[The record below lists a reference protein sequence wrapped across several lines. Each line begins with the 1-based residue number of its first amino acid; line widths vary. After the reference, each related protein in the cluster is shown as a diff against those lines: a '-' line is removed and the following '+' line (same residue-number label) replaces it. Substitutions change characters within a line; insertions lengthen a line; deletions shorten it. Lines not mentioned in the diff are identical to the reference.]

1 MNTINDSIILKKTD
15 YDMLVKYIYSRL
27 TPLSSDNRNAEQLYE
42 ELKNARVIEE
52 EEAFP
57 DDVIGLSSFVEVEEQ
72 LTGRKMKFTIVLPS
86 EANLGKKR
94 LSIFAPLGIALMGYR
109 KGQVVNW
116 EMPSGNKTFY
126 ISHVSNNVSIGN
138 KS

>member
-1 MNTINDSIILKKTD
+1 MNTISNSIILKKTD

-52 EEAFP
+52 KDAFP

-86 EANLGKKR
+86 EANLGKMR
-94 LSIFAPLGIALMGYR
+94 LSVFAPLGIALMGYR

-116 EMPSGNKTFY
+116 EMPPGNKTFY
-126 ISHVSNNVSIGN
+126 IRRVVNNVARR
-138 KS
+138 

>member
-1 MNTINDSIILKKTD
+1 MNTINDNIILKKTD

-42 ELKNARVIEE
+42 ELKNAKVVEE
-52 EEAFP
+52 TNEFP
-57 DDVIGLSSFVEVEEQ
+57 KDAIGLNSFVEVEEQ

-94 LSIFAPLGIALMGYR
+94 LSVFAPLGIALMGYR
-109 KGQVVNW
+109 KGQIVHW
-116 EMPSGNKTFY
+116 EMPAGQKTFF
-126 ISHVSNNVSIGN
+126 IRNVTN
-138 KS
+138 KREGGL